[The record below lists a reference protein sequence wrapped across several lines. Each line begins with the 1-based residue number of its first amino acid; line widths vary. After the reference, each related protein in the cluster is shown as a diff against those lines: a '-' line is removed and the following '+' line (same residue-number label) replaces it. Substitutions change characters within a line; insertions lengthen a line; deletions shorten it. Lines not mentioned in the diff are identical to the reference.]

1 MWMIIGLLIGIIG
14 AGTGVYFALYAA
26 GFFQYLGG
34 KKASPS
40 AISKAELTQRL
51 LALNDPSKPYHIIK
65 GEDTDL
71 IAEWNIVDA
80 RWYGIFSKNR
90 LSENYRALLLLDE
103 ARHSVRCYEELGKIN
118 WSAGTNG
125 LEPNVY
131 YQKNTFGGRILYK
144 KERGKG
150 YGIKQLSPVEA
161 GEVYDYNFDVN
172 EIRDPIE
179 ATVKESSWEWVPVTG
194 RKNATYKSLPA
205 TVMAAKANSAFCS
218 QCGEKVSSDAT
229 FCPRCGQKIR

>member
-1 MWMIIGLLIGIIG
+1 MWMIAGLLIGLVG
-14 AGTGVYFALYAA
+14 CGVGIYFALYAA

-34 KKASPS
+34 KKASTS
-40 AISKAELTQRL
+40 AINKNELIQRL

-80 RWYGIFSKNR
+80 GWYGIFSKNH

-103 ARHSVRCYEELGKIN
+103 ERHSVRCYEELRKMN
-118 WSAGTNG
+118 WSAGTTG

-150 YGIKQLSPVEA
+150 YGINQLSPIEA
-161 GEVYDYNFDVN
+161 GEVYDYNFDIN
-172 EIRDPIE
+172 EIRGPIE
-179 ATVKESSWEWVPVTG
+179 AAIKAGGWEWVPVTG
-194 RKNATYKSLPA
+194 RKNATFKSPLTAVPA
-205 TVMAAKANSAFCS
+205 TMADDIFCSHCGGNARSDAAFCPN
-218 QCGEKVSSDAT
+218 CGAKL
-229 FCPRCGQKIR
+229 